1 MSQKT
6 GTKQGQ
12 KRREKKSNQ
21 KRRKGNKTLRKKW
34 KWAKKNLDKKAIK
47 ERTKDQGSDTWIASF
62 HFLLSNASSLVIYQ
76 SFKSLFTDIML
87 KLLFTENKIEGTVYS
102 MPYPMEIC
110 FRILG
115 KIKIDY
121 KIKID
126 NNSLN
131 IYSPCEKICKRKKD
145 TNVRNRDIHKC

>member
-1 MSQKT
+1 
-6 GTKQGQ
+6 
-12 KRREKKSNQ
+12 
-21 KRRKGNKTLRKKW
+21 
-34 KWAKKNLDKKAIK
+34 
-47 ERTKDQGSDTWIASF
+47 
-62 HFLLSNASSLVIYQ
+62 
-76 SFKSLFTDIML
+76 ML

-145 TNVRNRDIHKC
+145 TNVRNRTYTNVRSYMAASTKATQNILLELNACICKQKKHIIFLII